1 MPRPM
6 RTGMHD
12 PIRDDILPME
22 RTYQQRRIGILSFIH
37 RSARPG
43 IAVKTTVPAAA
54 VGTYVDT
61 LCASAGR
68 TLIPVP
74 FRLQRCIPYS
84 ADQLRIHAPPVSY
97 PEA

>member
-1 MPRPM
+1 MPLPLRAG
-6 RTGMHD
+6 THD

-22 RTYQQRRIGILSFIH
+22 RTYQQRRIGILFFIH

-68 TLIPVP
+68 TLISVSIH
-74 FRLQRCIPYS
+74 LQRYVSCPS
-84 ADQLRIHAPPVSY
+84 DQIRIHASSVGY